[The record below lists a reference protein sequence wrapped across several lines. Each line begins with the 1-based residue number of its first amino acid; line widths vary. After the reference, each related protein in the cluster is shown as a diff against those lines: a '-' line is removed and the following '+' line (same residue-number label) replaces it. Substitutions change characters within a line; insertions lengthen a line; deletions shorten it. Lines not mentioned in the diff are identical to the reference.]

1 LEKKMLS
8 MTGFGS
14 GETTVGQY
22 TVTLELRS
30 VNHRFLDVS
39 MKMPSALAAYE
50 IEIRNELKKKIA
62 RGRVT
67 CAIQFSRELSDLPL
81 EISEDRVANGLEMLG
96 KMADLVEGAGHP
108 RPKVKLK
115 DLLSLPDMAKV
126 DQPEDDS
133 DQMRE
138 AVMNSLG
145 QAIANLVEMKT
156 VEGMETAS
164 EMSGRIDN
172 LRRHLD
178 KVNGLVPSLLEE
190 AHQRLKE
197 RLDELLENQIDPQRL
212 AQEAAILAD
221 KANINEECERLASH
235 LDQYADT
242 LTQGGQVAKRLTFLL
257 QEMHREVNTMGSKTQ
272 NLEITNTVIAMKEEV
287 ESLREQAANLE

>member
-1 LEKKMLS
+1 
-8 MTGFGS
+8 
-14 GETTVGQY
+14 
-22 TVTLELRS
+22 
-30 VNHRFLDVS
+30 
-39 MKMPSALAAYE
+39 
-50 IEIRNELKKKIA
+50 
-62 RGRVT
+62 
-67 CAIQFSRELSDLPL
+67 
-81 EISEDRVANGLEMLG
+81 
-96 KMADLVEGAGHP
+96 
-108 RPKVKLK
+108 
-115 DLLSLPDMAKV
+115 MAKAE
-126 DQPEDDS
+126 QPEDDTE
-133 DQMRE
+133 QIRQ
-138 AVMNSLG
+138 AVMSSLD
-145 QAIANLVEMKT
+145 QAITGLVEMKT

-164 EMSGRIDN
+164 EMAGRIDN

-197 RLDELLENQIDPQRL
+197 RLDELLENQLDPQRL

>member
-1 LEKKMLS
+1 MLS

-14 GETTVGQY
+14 SETTVGKY
-22 TVTLELRS
+22 TVTVELRS

-39 MKMPSALAAYE
+39 LKMPNTLAPFE
-50 IEIRNELKKKIA
+50 IDIRNEMKRRVA

-67 CAIQFSRELSDLPL
+67 IAIQLTREQSDAPL
-81 EISEDRVANGLEMLG
+81 TISEERVASGLAMLSR
-96 KMADLVEGAGHP
+96 MADLVEEAGHS

-115 DLLSLPDMAKV
+115 DLLSLPEMTKV
-126 DQPEDDS
+126 EQEDDDK
-133 DQMRE
+133 DQIQE
-138 AVMNSLG
+138 ALMTSLDG
-145 QAIANLVEMKT
+145 AIIQLIEMKT

-172 LRRHLD
+172 FRRHLD
-178 KVNGLVPSLLEE
+178 KVNGLVPSMLEE
-190 AHQRLKE
+190 AHQRLTE
-197 RLDELLENQIDPQRL
+197 RIAELFDKVIDPQRL

-221 KANINEECERLASH
+221 KANINEEVERLASH

-242 LTQGGQVAKRLTFLL
+242 LEQGGQVAKRLTFLL

-272 NLEITNTVIAMKEEV
+272 NLEITNTVISMKEEV